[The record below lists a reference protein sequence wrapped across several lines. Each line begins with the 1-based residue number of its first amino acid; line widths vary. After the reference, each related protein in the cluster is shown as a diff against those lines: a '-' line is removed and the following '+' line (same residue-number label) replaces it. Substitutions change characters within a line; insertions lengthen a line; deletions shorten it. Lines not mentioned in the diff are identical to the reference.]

1 MDRIRRN
8 RSTQVGIRYD
18 GISQDKTRQDRVRI
32 FVGYDQIRQVDRQVG
47 RFIDSFVCTYMYA
60 NGRVKYVCTCNIH
73 MYMIVHACLPYY
85 TVQYRSLPYHSTLYH
100 IIPQHTIPYYCT
112 VPYDIISLQSS
123 RYICYMHLNAVL
135 KPWVSKVLGGLLQ
148 VSSMSCHKL
157 VASSGTNVFP
167 GVKVDIVCS
176 TTALNCRLSDL
187 LTSSLLVNV
196 KSQPT

>member
-100 IIPQHTIPYYCT
+100 IIAYHTLLLYCT
-112 VPYDIISLQSS
+112 IRYHIITKFTLHMLHAFKRRTKALGVQSTWRPPAGFFNVMSQIGCEFRYKCLS
-123 RYICYMHLNAVL
+123 R
-135 KPWVSKVLGGLLQ
+135 S
-148 VSSMSCHKL
+148 
-157 VASSGTNVFP
+157 
-167 GVKVDIVCS
+167 
-176 TTALNCRLSDL
+176 
-187 LTSSLLVNV
+187 
-196 KSQPT
+196 